1 MPRAKP
7 RHGGRLGWVGRDMT
21 ADNRSRRS
29 RQLVPALVIGCLI
42 AGLGIAWLRVDLI
55 RVRYGLADA
64 LHQLKLLL
72 ELLREIRARLRAL
85 RDPTRLAQLAKR
97 YGLAR
102 PVRIIDLPSLTV
114 VVAET
119 VDAYGDRP

>member
-7 RHGGRLGWVGRDMT
+7 RHEGRLGWVGRDMT
-21 ADNRSRRS
+21 ADSRSRRS
-29 RQLVPALVIGCLI
+29 RQLLPALVIGCLI

-64 LHQLKLLL
+64 LHQEKVLL
-72 ELLREIRARLRAL
+72 EQQRRDRARLRAL
-85 RDPTRLAQLAKR
+85 RDPTRLARLVER

-102 PVRIIDLPSLTV
+102 PKKIIDLPSLTV
-114 VVAET
+114 VVAES

>member
-1 MPRAKP
+1 MPCANP
-7 RHGGRLGWVGRDMT
+7 RREQRLGWVGRNQT
-21 ADNRSRRS
+21 RDNAFKRS
-29 RQLVPALVIGCLI
+29 RQLIPALVIGCLV

-64 LHQLKLLL
+64 LHEEKVLL
-72 ELLREIRARLRAL
+72 EQQRKGRARVRAL
-85 RDPTRLAQLAKR
+85 RDPTRLAQLAER

-102 PVRIIDLPSLTV
+102 PERIIDLPAAIV

-119 VDAYGDRP
+119 VDTLGDRP